1 MSSQWYFLNI
11 RDEENAAA
19 FLREKGSVQEKERG
33 LKKEHLGTPSPTA
46 VQFTYITASYCYIAP
61 ANITLLNQQVHAITD
76 QRQSTSSLYHPSPG
90 TAANGIRRLEELIRL
105 CDSVRLKPK
114 LFP

>member
-33 LKKEHLGTPSPTA
+33 LK
-46 VQFTYITASYCYIAP
+46 VQ
-61 ANITLLNQQVHAITD
+61 
-76 QRQSTSSLYHPSPG
+76 
-90 TAANGIRRLEELIRL
+90 
-105 CDSVRLKPK
+105 SVYSNLPK
-114 LFP
+114 RILVRSNEDPFCHDPQDNTQLVCHS